1 MRRKTKDHRERAN
14 PLHTLFCK
22 LPTEYLEAV
31 AVMPPTADD
40 AEEDGFFT
48 ELEIAVLF
56 PMLSDVHRKILIA
69 VSLSWKAYVLCK
81 CTPRE
86 GLNVAGRLKHTRA
99 TKSAEKKWKARKAAV
114 ITLMKTAQLT
124 ALQRGYIEQIILTP
138 PTLPA

>member
-14 PLHTLFCK
+14 PLHTLFCI

-56 PMLSDVHRKILIA
+56 PMLSDVQRRILIG
-69 VSLSWKAYVLCK
+69 VSLSWKAHVLCK
-81 CTPRE
+81 CTSRE
-86 GLNVAGRLKHTRA
+86 GLSIAGRAKHDRLLKKT
-99 TKSAEKKWKARKAAV
+99 EKKWKDRKAAV
-114 ITLMKTAQLT
+114 VALMKTAQLT
-124 ALQRGYIEQIILTP
+124 ILQRGYIEQIILTA
-138 PTLPA
+138 PTLPK